1 MPRLATLTAAAL
13 TLCTL
18 AAPANAQFL
27 SRLFAKPA
35 PLADTQD
42 ALESLVSSVTPS
54 VVAIEAHRPP
64 ATGISDARSF
74 GAGFIISKDGK
85 ILTSEHVIADAISI
99 YVTLH
104 YGDRVRARR
113 LGADP
118 RSDLAV
124 IQIDTPYLTPVKWL
138 DDPDTLR
145 RGHMVVAFG
154 NPLGLSADGHAA
166 PSMGLVSAIARPL
179 PDTFGQSED
188 RYYGDMIQCTAPVGP
203 GYSGGPLVDIHGR
216 VAGVLTAI
224 ASQNRPGESLAF
236 AVPITQRT
244 RAVIAK
250 LARGEDVE
258 YGYLGIGVRDQAPS
272 GIDSL
277 RLTPIAFAQDGGTT
291 FPARCPILTFV
302 QPGGPADLAS
312 LQPGDGISSVDG
324 THVSTADE
332 LVQLIGATGPDR
344 RVVLRIVRGGRA
356 LEITANLTR
365 RTAITAPQAAK
376 QCFFRGAA
384 LGPIDAAIT
393 EKIDVPAGALLVLM
407 VATGSPADRAGL
419 SPGDV
424 VVRVNGRS
432 LTPDSADAL
441 AALPDDCLLG
451 LANGGSILLK
461 PTTPSR

>member
-1 MPRLATLTAAAL
+1 MPRIATLTTAAL
-13 TLCTL
+13 ALCSL

-27 SRLFAKPA
+27 SRLIAKPA

-64 ATGISDARSF
+64 TTGAGDTRSA

-104 YGDRVRARR
+104 YGDRIRARR

-138 DDPDTLR
+138 DNPDALR

-188 RYYGDMIQCTAPVGP
+188 RYYGDMIQCTTPVGP

-216 VAGVLTAI
+216 VVGVLTAI

-250 LARGEDVE
+250 LSRGEDVD
-258 YGYLGIGVRDQAPS
+258 YGYLGISVRDDSATANRPFNFTTVSSLNEPLVPSRAPV
-272 GIDSL
+272 
-277 RLTPIAFAQDGGTT
+277 LTLIT
-291 FPARCPILTFV
+291 
-302 QPGGPADLAS
+302 PGGPADRAG
-312 LQPGDGISSVDG
+312 LQTGDAVLSVNA
-324 THVSTADE
+324 TPIATADE
-332 LVQLIGATGPDR
+332 LVQLIGAAGPGR
-344 RVVLRIVRGGRA
+344 RVA
-356 LEITANLTR
+356 LTIRRDNRTLQTTADLTR
-365 RTAITAPQAAK
+365 RPSPTVQNASRQWL
-376 QCFFRGAA
+376 FRGAA
-384 LGPIDAAIT
+384 LGEVDAAMLGQL
-393 EKIDVPAGALLVLM
+393 DAPAGALLVLM
-407 VATGSPADRAGL
+407 VAAGSPADRAGL

-424 VVRVNGRS
+424 VVRVNGRG

-441 AALPDDCLLG
+441 AALTDDCLLG

-461 PTTPSR
+461 PPALRP